1 MTEQSNWTVFLY
13 DPKTLPID
21 ESGLPVEG
29 LCSMAVYHIH
39 VAATAADANR
49 CHILRLSLIHI
60 SEPTRPY

>member
-1 MTEQSNWTVFLY
+1 MFLY

-49 CHILRLSLIHI
+49 CHILRPDTICVV
-60 SEPTRPY
+60 R

>member
-49 CHILRLSLIHI
+49 CHILRPDTICMV
-60 SEPTRPY
+60 R